1 MARPD
6 DDARDAASRIER
18 ALLAALCQPSLKP
31 EDRTAILQRL
41 ENHHFIDPDHAVVY
55 RAILT
60 PSTAQHGDMRAALA
74 QMVTRMGFP
83 DIEIAGYF
91 SAETPSGH
99 ELPKLLSQL

>member
-6 DDARDAASRIER
+6 DDARDAASRIEQ

-41 ENHHFIDPDHAVVY
+41 ENHHFVDPDHEVVY
-55 RAILT
+55 RAIVA
-60 PSTAQHGDMRAALA
+60 PSTAQQKNLRGALI

-83 DIEIAGYF
+83 DIEIDGYF
-91 SAETPSGH
+91 SAEMPSGN
-99 ELPKLLSQL
+99 ELQELLSQL